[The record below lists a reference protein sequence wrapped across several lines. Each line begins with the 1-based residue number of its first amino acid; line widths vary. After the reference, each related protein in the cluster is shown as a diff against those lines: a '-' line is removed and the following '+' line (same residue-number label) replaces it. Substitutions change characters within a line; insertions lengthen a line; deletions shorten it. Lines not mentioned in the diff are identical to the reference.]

1 MQKIS
6 ASEAL
11 KCKIQEIEYQINND
25 FHILKA
31 SFLHMNV
38 QLSSLHILKYTSFI
52 LLNAWLPF
60 KGKQLIA
67 LGLNIFKV
75 IVK

>member
-11 KCKIQEIEYQINND
+11 KFKIQEIEYQIND
-25 FHILKA
+25 DAHILKA

-38 QLSSLHILKYTSFI
+38 QLSSLNILKYTSFI

-67 LGLNIFKV
+67 LALNIFKV